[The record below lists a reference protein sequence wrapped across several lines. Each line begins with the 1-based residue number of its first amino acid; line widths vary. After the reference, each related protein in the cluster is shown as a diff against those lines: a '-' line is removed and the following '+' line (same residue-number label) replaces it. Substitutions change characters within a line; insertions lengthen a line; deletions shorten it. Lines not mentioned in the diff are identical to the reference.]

1 VSTFIPN
8 PAVANLLG
16 SRDPM
21 LFVVDGK
28 SEQIHLASRT
38 RLSGV
43 MIDAMLLGS
52 LSDSIR

>member
-1 VSTFIPN
+1 
-8 PAVANLLG
+8 
-16 SRDPM
+16 M

-43 MIDAMLLGS
+43 MIDAILHGT